1 MSPEAVY
8 QTNIKGLDFLFSGKV
23 RDIYDLVEYL
33 LIVTTDRISAFDMIL
48 PTPIPGKGEVLNQI
62 SLFWMKR
69 FSGLVK
75 NHLADLS
82 LNQVIDDPDV
92 CALLQD
98 RAVVVKK
105 AQPLPVECVV
115 RGYLIGSGWN
125 DYQKSGKV
133 CGIALPKGLKMAQ
146 KLPEPIFTPATKA
159 SAGEHDENIPFDDV
173 TKLIGSELAQKIKTI
188 SLKLYE
194 EASSFAMGKG
204 IIIADTK
211 FEFGLVGDELV
222 LIDEVLTPDSSRFWP
237 VAQYEVGV
245 SPVSYDKQFVRDY
258 LISLNWDKSPPAPVL
273 PPEVVQKTAEKYRE
287 IAKIFLSPGS

>member
-1 MSPEAVY
+1 MTLVY
-8 QTNIKGLDFLFSGKV
+8 QTNLQGLEFLFSGKV

-33 LIVTTDRISAFDMIL
+33 LIVTTDRISAFDVIL
-48 PTPIPGKGEVLNQI
+48 PTPIPGKGAVLNQL

-69 FSGLVK
+69 FAGIVK
-75 NHLADLS
+75 NHLAGIGLD
-82 LNQVIDDPDV
+82 QVIDDRDV
-92 CALLQD
+92 CDLLQD

-105 AQPLPVECVV
+105 VQALPVECVV
-115 RGYLIGSGWN
+115 RGYLIGSGWR
-125 DYQKSGKV
+125 DYQKTGRV
-133 CGIALPKGLKMAQ
+133 CGISLPRGIKMAG

-173 TKLIGSELAQKIKTI
+173 TKLIGSELAEKIKTV

-194 EASSFAMGKG
+194 EASAFALGKG

-211 FEFGLVGDELV
+211 FEFGLIGDELV

-258 LISLNWDKSPPAPVL
+258 LISINWDKSPPAPEL
-273 PPEVVQKTAEKYRE
+273 PPELVRKTTEKYQE
-287 IAKIFLSPGS
+287 IGRIFLPSHF